1 MDVLKQLCAL
11 LVAQVMQFFITVQ
24 SAGLP
29 RVLGLKV
36 LLKFELALRVADVDL
51 YVGQLVLLV

>member
-29 RVLGLKV
+29 RVLGLI
-36 LLKFELALRVADVDL
+36 LLLEFELTLRVADVDL

>member
-29 RVLGLKV
+29 RVLGLI
-36 LLKFELALRVADVDL
+36 LLLEFEFALRVADVDL